1 MNHGFLDLTDNLR
14 QGSKQ
19 SVTQFD
25 EDTMNVRIVSSS
37 NSQSAME
44 QTLENLAKA
53 FQDLSVR
60 FLTWVVGAVKDDR

>member
-14 QGSKQ
+14 QGNKQ

-37 NSQSAME
+37 NSQSAIE